1 MTLVHE
7 SIPHQVSFP
16 AWCSDRK
23 VFNAWIAAI
32 AEPACEHCGTV
43 FNLTVDHVVA
53 KTFDSKLL
61 NDPSNWQILCR
72 SCNSKKYNLPEQG
85 LAHGS
90 CFWDRPLSAEQLG
103 KLRTPQRRLALGKPE
118 DPYYADYFSQPFYA
132 TSGLIYVIVWHTG
145 TGKTIGIHALA
156 YGINKIRLASLGPR
170 YRRVKRILV
179 LTPKDQYRTQ
189 LAKDLAKDVHTVL
202 GVARPVVKR
211 ASSDQ
216 HFRNSEVLKADIV
229 VACVATLNTM
239 DPLALADAFSHFDL
253 IVSDEAHFSTKRM
266 SEFALLARNS
276 LFFAMTA
283 TPIDAHGN
291 PLGRMVCIDKWSKA
305 EADADYSTKAA
316 SLEPAQ
322 LGLTPSSSY

>member
-118 DPYYADYFSQPFYA
+118 DPYYADYFSTALLRHFRA
-132 TSGLIYVIVWHTG
+132 DLRHR
-145 TGKTIGIHALA
+145 LA
-156 YGINKIRLASLGPR
+156 YGNGQDDWHSCACIR
-170 YRRVKRILV
+170 
-179 LTPKDQYRTQ
+179 D
-189 LAKDLAKDVHTVL
+189 
-202 GVARPVVKR
+202 
-211 ASSDQ
+211 
-216 HFRNSEVLKADIV
+216 
-229 VACVATLNTM
+229 
-239 DPLALADAFSHFDL
+239 
-253 IVSDEAHFSTKRM
+253 
-266 SEFALLARNS
+266 
-276 LFFAMTA
+276 
-283 TPIDAHGN
+283 
-291 PLGRMVCIDKWSKA
+291 
-305 EADADYSTKAA
+305 
-316 SLEPAQ
+316 
-322 LGLTPSSSY
+322 